1 MSPSARRHVLRC
13 ALECLLLASGGPVPL
28 RRLAEALQCPEE
40 EAESLLA
47 ELQADYEGRGL
58 MVQQVA
64 GGYQLCTRPEYAEYV
79 TRLIAAQPE
88 PLSRAAL
95 ETLAVVAYRQ
105 PVTRAEVEAVR
116 GARSDHHLRRLLELH
131 LIREVGRKPGPGS
144 PILYG
149 TTELFLRHFGL
160 RDLADLPPLDQARSG
175 ARELLGGLQERHGR
189 ATPGAPEGAGA
200 GLEESP

>member
-1 MSPSARRHVLRC
+1 MTDPDRRHTLLC

-28 RRLAEALQCPEE
+28 RRLAQALQCPEE

-47 ELQADYEGRGL
+47 ELERHYEGRGL
-58 MVQQVA
+58 MVQRVA
-64 GGYQLCTRPEYAEYV
+64 GGYQLCTRPEYADYV
-79 TRLIAAQPE
+79 TRLVAAQPE

-116 GARSDHHLRRLLELH
+116 GARSDHHLRKLAERNLV
-131 LIREVGRKPGPGS
+131 REVGRKPGPGS

-160 RDLADLPPLDQARSG
+160 NDLSDLPPL
-175 ARELLGGLQERHGR
+175 EGR
-189 ATPGAPEGAGA
+189 RVQDMLSPHNPAQTTDRPPE
-200 GLEESP
+200 